1 MRKLLNFD
9 PIRDIVNKSCRST
22 NRGGL
27 RDGFWRRPV
36 TAAIPSS
43 GPIDVGSAMGAKCRS
58 KRAGSGAAASMML
71 AFVATGA
78 AAADMPMKAPQP
90 TTYQWSGCYVGL
102 NLGGGASGTNFNSAV
117 DPGTHLLAP
126 DPGVVAASGSGGHSG
141 DGLLAGGQA
150 GCNMQSGLLVVGLEG
165 DFDYFHSNPF
175 FRKNSISLSDGVT
188 PFTLDQSL
196 TMNYLAT
203 IHSQRLPVGIRRFAQ
218 SRQRKRGCIEVIGG
232 LGRRRRLGTCLCG
245 SLDIPRRVSLRELP
259 DGQRAWCDNRRWRWC
274 QHTARFQRFGHPAS
288 SCGRELQVLIAG
300 ARRARSRSSSP
311 FIAGPPRAVVRT
323 P

>member
-27 RDGFWRRPV
+27 RDWFWRRPV

-175 FRKNSISLSDGVT
+175 FSNNSISLSDGVT
-188 PFTLDQSL
+188 PFTIGQSL
-196 TMNYLAT
+196 TTNYLAT
-203 IHSQRLPVGIRRFAQ
+203 IRPRIGIAADRNLAYITAGVAF
-218 SRQRKRGCIEVIGG
+218 
-232 LGRRRRLGTCLCG
+232 T
-245 SLDIPRRVSLRELP
+245 RVSYLESYS
-259 DGQRAWCDNRRWRWC
+259 DGA
-274 QHTARFQRFGHPAS
+274 APPGSGSAAAS
-288 SCGRELQVLIAG
+288 KSLVGWVAG
-300 ARRARSRSSSP
+300 AGWEHAFADHWTFRAEYLYASFPTVNALGAITDAGGGANTLHGSSDLVTQL
-311 FIAGPPRAVVRT
+311 FRAGVNYKF
-323 P
+323 